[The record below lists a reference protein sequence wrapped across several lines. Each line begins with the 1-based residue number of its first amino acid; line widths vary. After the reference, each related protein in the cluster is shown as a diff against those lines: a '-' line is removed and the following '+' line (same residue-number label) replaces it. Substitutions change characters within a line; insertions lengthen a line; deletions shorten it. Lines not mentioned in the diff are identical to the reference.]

1 MCERSYVGAKTVK
14 CVKKQ
19 SRDEIEYSNSKST
32 ARVGRKTLQHRP
44 RRREVATLVR
54 LGQGLYGGRVRVNIA
69 GQWTG
74 YVHCPCSATES
85 ERTSYS
91 STTYLSPKVPLAGTC
106 ALVYMYGSTM
116 VEGTNNSERGG
127 GIVNVCHV
135 WSPPS
140 LTYLLLT
147 SFHMP
152 ARGGLTDDDGDDDDG
167 ACLPD
172 GDECCFY
179 AFITYFRSTVL
190 RE

>member
-127 GIVNVCHV
+127 GIVNVCMSRV
-135 WSPPS
+135 VA
-140 LTYLLLT
+140 TITDLL
-147 SFHMP
+147 
-152 ARGGLTDDDGDDDDG
+152 A
-167 ACLPD
+167 
-172 GDECCFY
+172 
-179 AFITYFRSTVL
+179 TYFLSHAGTWWTD
-190 RE
+190 